1 MFSGQVEFR
10 EFDFQPKDFDG
21 TKGFTDTE
29 IVLSCSEEAERQVL
43 VLRNLVSE
51 NISNEEKNHANM
63 LLCESFALNCKLLEV
78 LQEVMLYGEPGSN
91 YGEDKADQIVM
102 NNETASFMEN
112 IMMARLYTTSELT
125 LMNISTQIH

>member
-1 MFSGQVEFR
+1 MKNYKFS
-10 EFDFQPKDFDG
+10 
-21 TKGFTDTE
+21 
-29 IVLSCSEEAERQVL
+29 LSIDSVVDLSEEAERQVL

-78 LQEVMLYGEPGSN
+78 LQEVMLHGEPGSN

-102 NNETASFMEN
+102 NKETASFMEN